1 MIKHIEIKTYK
12 TCDINVTVKIDYDAE
27 KISLVER
34 NPNSDS
40 GFKPKQWLFTDR
52 SLEYTHTWKLIFEAM
67 KYAVEKAE
75 EDLNS
80 YIENRRKE
88 AEDEMCEV
96 LDLATDM
103 IKSKSKP
110 MPAAKGKFWKK

>member
-12 TCDINVTVKIDYDAE
+12 TCDINITVKIDYDTE

-34 NPNSDS
+34 CPNN
-40 GFKPKQWLFTDR
+40 GFKAKQWLFTER

-96 LDLATDM
+96 LDFATSM
-103 IKSKSKP
+103 VKNKSKSVI
-110 MPAAKGKFWKK
+110 KKKK